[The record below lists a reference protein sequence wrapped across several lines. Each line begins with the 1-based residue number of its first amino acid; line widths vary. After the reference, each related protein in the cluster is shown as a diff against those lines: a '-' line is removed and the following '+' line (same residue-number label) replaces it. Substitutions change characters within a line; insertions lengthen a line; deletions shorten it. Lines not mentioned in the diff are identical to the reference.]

1 MYPGGPPG
9 TDDAGPGGDPAAS
22 EGPRTHADGDRSS
35 RERESVDNREDRE
48 AADEPLVRQREA
60 DHERPSDGTETAG
73 EEGARGPDPEPQ
85 GPVCRGEDPAR
96 IRRQRDAALEVL
108 PDAGHA
114 QRPSG
119 RIDLGQGDQQPD
131 PVRPRPQG
139 PRPDPRGRGD
149 GARLPSNR
157 FQGARGTS

>member
-1 MYPGGPPG
+1 MYFRAFSEV
-9 TDDAGPGGDPAAS
+9 DDAGPGGDPAAS

-35 RERESVDNREDRE
+35 RERESVDDREDRE

-60 DHERPSDGTETAG
+60 DHERPSDGTETAR

-85 GPVCRGEDPAR
+85 GPVRGSEDPAR
-96 IRRQRDAALEVL
+96 IRCQRDAALEVL

-119 RIDLGQGDQQPD
+119 RIDLGQGDQ
-131 PVRPRPQG
+131 
-139 PRPDPRGRGD
+139 
-149 GARLPSNR
+149 
-157 FQGARGTS
+157 